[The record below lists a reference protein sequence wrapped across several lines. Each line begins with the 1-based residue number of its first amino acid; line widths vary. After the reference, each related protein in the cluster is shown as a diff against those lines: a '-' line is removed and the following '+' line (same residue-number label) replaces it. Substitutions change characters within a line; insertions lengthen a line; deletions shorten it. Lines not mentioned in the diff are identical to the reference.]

1 MMKSRDDLLRDPEA
15 CWSSWR
21 LTGSDRLDESKAAHL
36 HRRAGL
42 GATWGQV
49 RRDTAEGFE
58 PAVRR
63 VLEGETH
70 GPDGRPADELADIL
84 EAMVG
89 SARRDPSIERIL
101 YLWYFRLI
109 FSPHALV
116 ERMTLAWHGHYATSN
131 QKVNNPLW
139 MLDQNLAQRE
149 LWRSRI
155 ARLHRR
161 MLRDAAMLS
170 WLDGLGSRSPQP
182 NENLAR
188 EFLEFFALGE
198 GNYTEAD
205 VRAAAR
211 ALTGWQESPSRSDGI
226 LFDEDAHDTGSKI
239 FLGQNGSW
247 GLDDVVR
254 IACALPSAATHIAR
268 RLFRTFI
275 ADVVE
280 PPPGL
285 LERLAAALRVD
296 GDVDVARGIELILHS
311 RLFFSEWCRGKRVKS
326 PVELAIGTIRA
337 CERFEPAPDFV
348 ELDGRLTRMGQRL
361 FYPPSVAGWPDGLN
375 WLRGPTLLA
384 RAEFASGFAADA
396 SAITVVSKKYG
407 LERSEAWA
415 QALATLILG
424 PRRSNVQTKGR
435 PPEALVRDVL
445 SLPEAQLA

>member
-1 MMKSRDDLLRDPEA
+1 MMNSRSDLLHDPEA
-15 CWSSWR
+15 CWSPWR
-21 LTGSDRLDESKAAHL
+21 PTGSDRWDESKAAHL

-49 RRDTAEGFE
+49 RRDTAEGFG

-70 GPDGRPADELADIL
+70 GPDGRPDGELADII

-89 SARRDPSIERIL
+89 SARRDPSIERIQ
-101 YLWYFRLI
+101 YLWFFRLI
-109 FSPHALV
+109 FSPHALA

-149 LWRSRI
+149 LWRSRSSQ
-155 ARLHRR
+155 LHRR
-161 MLRDAAMLS
+161 MLRDPAMLS
-170 WLDGLGSRSPQP
+170 WLDGLGSRQSHP

-198 GNYTEAD
+198 GIYTEAD
-205 VRAAAR
+205 VRATAR
-211 ALTGWQESPSRSDGI
+211 ALTGWQRPPSLSEGI
-226 LFDEDAHDTGSKI
+226 LFDEEAHDAGSKTL
-239 FLGQNGSW
+239 LGQTGPW

-254 IACALPSAATHIAR
+254 IACAHPSAAAHIAR

-275 ADVVE
+275 ADDVE
-280 PPPGL
+280 RPPGL
-285 LERLAAALRVD
+285 LEPLAGAMRVD

-326 PVELAIGTIRA
+326 PVELAIGAIRA
-337 CERFEPAPDFV
+337 CERFDPAPDFV
-348 ELDGRLTRMGQRL
+348 ELEGWLTRMGQRL
-361 FYPPSVAGWPDGLN
+361 FYPPNVAGWPDGLN

-415 QALATLILG
+415 QALATLVLG
-424 PRRSNVQTKGR
+424 PRRSKVQTKGR
-435 PPEALVRDVL
+435 PPDAIVRDVL
-445 SLPEAQLA
+445 SWPEAQLA

>member
-1 MMKSRDDLLRDPEA
+1 MMNSRDDLLRDPEA
-15 CWSSWR
+15 CWSRWR
-21 LTGSDRLDESKAAHL
+21 PTGSDRWDESKAARL

-42 GATWGQV
+42 GGSCSQV

-58 PAVRR
+58 PSVRR
-63 VLEGETH
+63 ALEGETH
-70 GPDGRPADELADIL
+70 GPDGRPADELADIM

-89 SARRDPSIERIL
+89 SARRDPSIARIQ
-101 YLWYFRLI
+101 YLWFFRLI

-131 QKVNNPLW
+131 QKVNNPIW

-155 ARLHRR
+155 SQLHRR
-161 MLRDAAMLS
+161 MLRDGAMLS
-170 WLDGLGSRSPQP
+170 WLDGLGSRKSQP

-198 GNYTEAD
+198 GIYTEAD

-211 ALTGWQESPSRSDGI
+211 ALTGWQRPPSSSDEI
-226 LFDEDAHDTGSKI
+226 LFDEEAHDAGSKTL
-239 FLGQNGSW
+239 LGQTGPW

-254 IACALPSAATHIAR
+254 IACAHPSAAAHIAR

-275 ADVVE
+275 ADAIE
-280 PPPGL
+280 PPRGV
-285 LERLAAALRVD
+285 LEPLAEALRVD

-311 RLFFSEWCRGKRVKS
+311 RLFFSEWCRGKRVKA
-326 PVELAIGTIRA
+326 PVELAIGAIRA
-337 CERFEPAPDFV
+337 CERFAPAPDFV
-348 ELDGRLTRMGQRL
+348 ELEGWLTRMGQRL

-384 RAEFASGFAADA
+384 RAEFACGFAADA
-396 SAITVVSKKYG
+396 SAITVASKKYG
-407 LERSEAWA
+407 FERLEAWPE
-415 QALATLILG
+415 ALATLILG
-424 PRRSNVQTKGR
+424 PRRSKVQTKGR
-435 PPEALVRDVL
+435 SPDAIVRDLL
-445 SLPEAQLA
+445 SSPEAQLA

>member
-1 MMKSRDDLLRDPEA
+1 MMNSHDDLLRDPEA
-15 CWSSWR
+15 CWSPWR
-21 LTGSDRLDESKAAHL
+21 PTGSDLWDESKAAHL

-49 RRDTAEGFE
+49 RRDAAGGFE
-58 PAVRR
+58 HAVRR
-63 VLEGETH
+63 VLEGEAH
-70 GPDGRPADELADIL
+70 GPDGRPAVEFADII

-101 YLWYFRLI
+101 YLWFFRLI

-139 MLDQNLAQRE
+139 MLDQNMAQRE

-155 ARLHRR
+155 SQLHRR
-161 MLRDAAMLS
+161 MLRDAAMLT

-211 ALTGWQESPSRSDGI
+211 ALTGWQRSSSLSEGI
-226 LFDEDAHDTGSKI
+226 LFDEEAHDAESKI
-239 FLGQNGSW
+239 FLGQTGPW

-254 IACALPSAATHIAR
+254 IACAQPSAAAHIAR

-275 ADVVE
+275 ADGIE
-280 PPPGL
+280 PPSGV
-285 LERLAAALRVD
+285 LEPLAGAMRGN
-296 GDVDVARGIELILHS
+296 GDVDVALGIELILHS
-311 RLFFSEWCRGKRVKS
+311 RLFFSEWCRGKRVKA
-326 PVELAIGTIRA
+326 PVELAIGAIRA
-337 CERFEPAPDFV
+337 CERFDPAPDFV
-348 ELDGRLTRMGQRL
+348 ELDGWLIHMGQRL
-361 FYPPSVAGWPDGLN
+361 FYPPNVAGWPDGLN

-407 LERSEAWA
+407 LERPEAWTE
-415 QALATLILG
+415 ALATLILG

-445 SLPEAQLA
+445 SSPEAQLA